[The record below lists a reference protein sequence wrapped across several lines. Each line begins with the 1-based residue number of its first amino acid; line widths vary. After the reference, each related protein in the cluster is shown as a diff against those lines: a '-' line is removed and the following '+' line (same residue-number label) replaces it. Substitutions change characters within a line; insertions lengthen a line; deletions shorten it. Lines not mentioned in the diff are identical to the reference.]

1 MADIDPIIL
10 QLRADLKQY
19 KNELRSTTTI
29 VSAQLDQQE
38 RSVHAL
44 EETVRKSSGE
54 IGSSFK
60 GLAGTLATAFT
71 GRELVGMIDSFTQLQ
86 NKLKVAGVE
95 SANLTAVQDR
105 LFASAQKYGVGIGA
119 LGDLFGT
126 LTNAS
131 KELGASQEQVFKLT
145 DSVSAALKVS
155 GLSATEASGALQQL
169 GQSLRGGTIQAEEYN
184 SLLDGLYPLLEA
196 AANGSTR
203 FGGSVATLTKQVKDG
218 KVSSKEFFD
227 AILNGSAGLEAK
239 AAKATLTLSGAY
251 TTLSNALI
259 VYVGQA
265 AQTSGV
271 QSALANGLT
280 TLANNVDVVA
290 GAIAVIAAVMA
301 TKYVA
306 SAGAATLATLRTDA
320 ALLGLTTRAEVA
332 GFAIGTLARA
342 LAINGLIAGVTLA
355 IGSFAAEASRSAA
368 ATDRINQRLE
378 EMKSKLA
385 GAASGAT
392 SAGDG
397 TRGVGNDAA
406 KAEPK
411 VRSFAGAVGDLAD
424 QLYRQAKAAREARIQ
439 TLQKQVTDS
448 QADELTKGQESARG
462 RRDLRAQAGAAF
474 SRGDLLTGG
483 SLLMRKVYGE
493 GANILS
499 GGRTD
504 RESAAKYAEAVKTS
518 RFLQGQLRDAKN
530 SPLTSYV
537 PKPTG
542 GGGGGATGSNTPR
555 RSGGGAASS
564 SARQDD
570 TKAINDLVASI
581 RRDLIADVDS
591 VSKGFTKSAGVEG
604 QAFFDNNE
612 EQRRIQFELND
623 EAAKDAE
630 QKQSAA
636 IYQVAGLYES
646 LFQEGTDGIWRNFKD
661 QALRTLALV
670 AAQATLTSFSSGGGG
685 FGSLLG
691 NISKGLNASTQSGSG
706 SIFSLFGRASG
717 GYMAPNSVA
726 RVNEGRGGV
735 ELLRMGSQGGTVIP
749 LGQTKA
755 QRSAPQV
762 TVLAPQS
769 YDLRGVFLNERT
781 LRDLEGRNRAY
792 ANAVAKAAG
801 QGAVEAGPA
810 RISRTQTLGT

>member
-19 KNELRSTTTI
+19 KNELRSTTTL

-71 GRELVGMIDSFTQLQ
+71 GRELIGMIDSFTQLQ

-251 TTLSNALI
+251 TTLSNALT

-271 QSALANGLT
+271 QSALAAGLT
-280 TLANNVDVVA
+280 TLANNVDLVA
-290 GAIAVIAAVMA
+290 GAVAVIATVLA

-306 SAGAATLATLRTDA
+306 SAAAATLATVQADA
-320 ALLGLTTRAEVA
+320 ALLGFTTRAEVA
-332 GFAIGTLARA
+332 GFAIGSLARA

-355 IGSFAAEASRSAA
+355 IGSFAAETARSTELVNHANVA
-368 ATDRINQRLE
+368 YGEMRKRLD
-378 EMKSKLA
+378 
-385 GAASGAT
+385 AASGGAK

-397 TRGVGNDAA
+397 AKGVGTGAA
-406 KAEPK
+406 TAEPK

-424 QLYRQAKAAREARIQ
+424 QLYRQAKAAKAARVE
-439 TLQKQVTDS
+439 LLGKQVVES
-448 QADELTKGQESARG
+448 QGREIGLANETIGG
-462 RRDLRAQAGAAF
+462 RRIRSETARDAL
-474 SRGDLLTGG
+474 SRGDVVTAVKSAFTDARVTGTNLLTGG
-483 SLLMRKVYGE
+483 RS
-493 GANILS
+493 N
-499 GGRTD
+499 
-504 RESAAKYAEAVKTS
+504 REAEAAYKGQIRVS
-518 RFLQGQLRDAKN
+518 QDLQRQLREAK
-530 SPLTSYV
+530 STPLASFV
-537 PKPTG
+537 SKTG
-542 GGGGGATGSNTPR
+542 GGGGA
-555 RSGGGAASS
+555 GGGKKTGRTGGGGSSAAASND
-564 SARQDD
+564 A
-570 TKAINDLVASI
+570 KALDDLVASI
-581 RRDLIADVDS
+581 RKDLIDDVAN
-591 VSKGFTKSAGVEG
+591 VSKNFFKSTAGEG
-604 QAFFDNNE
+604 QSFLEDNTTAFD
-612 EQRRIQFELND
+612 EQRRINIEIND
-623 EAAKDAE
+623 EIAKDAKD
-630 QKQSAA
+630 KQSAA
-636 IYQVAGLYES
+636 IYEVAGLYES

-661 QALRTLALV
+661 KGLRALALV
-670 AAQATLTSFSSGGGG
+670 AAQATIASFSKGGGG

-691 NISKGLNASTQSGSG
+691 NIFQGAKGLAATG
-706 SIFSLFGRASG
+706 GRASG
-717 GYMAPNSVA
+717 GYVPPNGVV
-726 RVNEGRGGV
+726 RVNEGSGRGP

-749 LGQTKA
+749 LGQTRA
-755 QRSAPQV
+755 ASRSQGNTTVVHAPQFNLRGAVVTADLYREMQQISEQSAMRSAGASVVASQRSTPG
-762 TVLAPQS
+762 TLAQ
-769 YDLRGVFLNERT
+769 YDKL
-781 LRDLEGRNRAY
+781 
-792 ANAVAKAAG
+792 
-801 QGAVEAGPA
+801 QG
-810 RISRTQTLGT
+810 